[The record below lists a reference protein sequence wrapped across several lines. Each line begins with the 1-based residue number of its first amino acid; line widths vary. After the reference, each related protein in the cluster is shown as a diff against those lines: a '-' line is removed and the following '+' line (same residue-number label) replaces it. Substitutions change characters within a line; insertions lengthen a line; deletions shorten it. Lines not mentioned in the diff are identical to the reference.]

1 MMEKYSPTIEN
12 YLGLLYVLERDKEPA
27 VGSRLA
33 ELLGVSHPT
42 ITNTLKRMSRDGLVK
57 IDSSH
62 IPHLTPQGC
71 EAARSLM
78 RRHMLAEWMLSN
90 LLTWSRVHEEAH
102 AFEHAISPDVEAALI
117 RELNSPALCPHGN
130 PLPGYEGV
138 VAGWIPLNSFQAGQD
153 GIIRRIH
160 ELAED
165 TPQVLEFL
173 EGKNLK
179 PGTHVRVLENLPFN
193 QTVSIEVNSDE
204 NVSKTIAIGYSMA
217 RYLFLEPE

>member
-1 MMEKYSPTIEN
+1 MEKYSLTIEN
-12 YLGLLYVLERDKEPA
+12 YLGILYVLERDKEPA
-27 VGSRLA
+27 VGTRLA

-57 IDSSH
+57 IDSGH
-62 IPHLTPQGC
+62 IPHLTPQGW

-78 RRHMLAEWMLSN
+78 RRHMLAEWMLSH

-102 AFEHAISPDVEAALI
+102 AFEHAISPDVESALI

-130 PLPGYEGV
+130 PLPGYEEV
-138 VAGWIPLNSFQAGQD
+138 VAGWIPLKDFKTGQY

-165 TPQVLEFL
+165 RPHVLEFL
-173 EGKNLK
+173 EEKNLK

-204 NVSKTIAIGYSMA
+204 SQTQIIAIGFAMA
-217 RYLFLEPE
+217 QDIYLELE